1 MEVSCGSLSLK
12 SPLEDFS
19 NSVLMHHSIEFHF
32 FHLHTFLMKSLME
45 DFSDTVDTWQLLLNY
60 FHLSAQTYV

>member
-1 MEVSCGSLSLK
+1 
-12 SPLEDFS
+12 
-19 NSVLMHHSIEFHF
+19 MHHSIEFHL

-60 FHLSAQTYV
+60 FHLSAQTYVCAGKYKISALCSSRAAGF